1 MMIEFAI
8 ALVVM
13 LAVVLLVENKHHRKH
28 AALVQEL
35 KHANNKSEQYL
46 CALLGTMLVV
56 ENSYRVDIPGYDKM
70 REKIHTLDDQ
80 ELLEEYLEEM
90 RTNYDACNRFVC
102 NLHRASVG
110 GL

>member
-1 MMIEFAI
+1 MIEFAI

-35 KHANNKSEQYL
+35 KHANNKSDLYL
-46 CALLGTMLVV
+46 WALLGTMHVV
-56 ENSYRVDIPGYDKM
+56 ENSYGTDIPGFDKM
-70 REKIHTLDDQ
+70 RETIHTLEDP

-90 RTNYDACNRFVC
+90 RRNYDA
-102 NLHRASVG
+102 
-110 GL
+110 